1 MANKPYKTAEKKVV
15 VQPIV
20 EPKPRADYKGDL
32 QKVYDMM
39 KSGIHVEKIMK
50 FIKSVIE

>member
-39 KSGIHVEKIMK
+39 KAGIHVEKIMK